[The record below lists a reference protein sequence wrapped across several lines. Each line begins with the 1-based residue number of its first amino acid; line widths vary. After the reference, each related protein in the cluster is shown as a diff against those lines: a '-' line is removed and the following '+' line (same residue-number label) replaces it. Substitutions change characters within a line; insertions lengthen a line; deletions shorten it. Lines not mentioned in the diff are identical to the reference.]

1 MARWLDE
8 AGVSIDTALA
18 LGKVSAWLQTYSAE
32 VESYRDPPKSLE
44 DLQQAA
50 STPRPGYDVHHIV
63 ERNQEY
69 KFSKEV
75 IYSRENEVLV
85 PRLKH
90 QEINSWYQ
98 KKNPAY
104 GGESPRDYLNGRSW
118 DVQRAVGLEA
128 LREKGVLKP

>member
-1 MARWLDE
+1 MDSLDYE
-8 AGVSIDTALA
+8 TQRL
-18 LGKVSAWLQTYSAE
+18 
-32 VESYRDPPKSLE
+32 RSLRAMQACLLE
-44 DLQQAA
+44 LKLLHELQQAA

-69 KFSKEV
+69 KFSKEA

-104 GGESPRDYLNGRSW
+104 GGESPRDYLNGG
-118 DVQRAVGLEA
+118 VGMYKE
-128 LREKGVLKP
+128 RWV